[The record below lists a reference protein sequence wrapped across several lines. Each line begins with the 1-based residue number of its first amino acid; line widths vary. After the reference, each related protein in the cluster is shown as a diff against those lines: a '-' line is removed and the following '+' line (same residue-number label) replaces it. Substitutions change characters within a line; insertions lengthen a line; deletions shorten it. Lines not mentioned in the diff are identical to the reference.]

1 MDALRRKQAGY
12 RSVWDRLGND
22 LFIIGEVAFDRCT
35 PRKLYAHA
43 PWWTL
48 IVTTVRVSKLSVL
61 SSSVAHACCLGK
73 PLHMVSNNGNCSLF
87 SKITT

>member
-1 MDALRRKQAGY
+1 MHALRRKQAGY

-48 IVTTVRVSKLSVL
+48 IVVAVSLIAFGAFCLAYTV
-61 SSSVAHACCLGK
+61 
-73 PLHMVSNNGNCSLF
+73 M
-87 SKITT
+87 

>member
-1 MDALRRKQAGY
+1 MHALRRKQAGY
-12 RSVWDRLGND
+12 RSMWDRMGND

-48 IVTTVRVSKLSVL
+48 IVTTVSLLELSVL
-61 SSSVAHACCLGK
+61 SNSDTLAFWWS
-73 PLHMVSNNGNCSLF
+73 
-87 SKITT
+87 

>member
-1 MDALRRKQAGY
+1 MHALRRKQAGY

-48 IVTTVRVSKLSVL
+48 IVVAVSLIAFEAVCLAHGDLEASNSAKLTA
-61 SSSVAHACCLGK
+61 SSY
-73 PLHMVSNNGNCSLF
+73 MVIIIS
-87 SKITT
+87 IYI